1 MGSNSPLD
9 ERKFTDREVREI
21 LKKAVEKT
29 PSRALTKGEGISLAD
44 LRSIGEEV
52 GIDPDRVEDAARA
65 VALGGAERSFSIL
78 GLPRILNFARKVK
91 GEMDP
96 ADVPEALSLIRKTM
110 GQQGEADEIMGS
122 LEWSSKGEAGERYV
136 ILSSKDGTTSI
147 TSSAN
152 LTQLAI
158 VSYLPAGIVSFILS
172 AAGFITAANNGN
184 PPTMILSLLMV
195 PAVLTI
201 IRTILGKVGA
211 SESAKLQKVVDD
223 LARLVE
229 SPGD

>member
-1 MGSNSPLD
+1 MADTPLD
-9 ERKFTDREVREI
+9 ERKFTDQEVRKI

-29 PSRALTKGEGISLAD
+29 PSRALAKGEGISLAD

-65 VALGGAERSFSIL
+65 VALGGAQRSFSIL
-78 GLPRILNFARKVK
+78 GVPRILNFTRKVK
-91 GEMDP
+91 GELDP
-96 ADVPEALSLIRKTM
+96 ADVPEVLTLIRKTM
-110 GQQGEADEIMGS
+110 GQQGEAEEIMGS

-136 ILSSKDGTTSI
+136 TLSSKDGTTSI

-158 VSYLPAGIVSFILS
+158 VSYLPAGIVGAVVSLVGFMTS
-172 AAGFITAANNGN
+172 ANAGN
-184 PPTMILSLLMV
+184 PLMMILSLLAI
-195 PAVLTI
+195 PAVLTV
-201 IRTILGKVGA
+201 IRILLGKVGV

-223 LARLVE
+223 LARLVGN
-229 SPGD
+229 PGD